1 MNRKNIRNIFI
12 IVVFVALIIIV
23 GYFVLAK
30 KSSQVNKNP
39 NNNNQTDINQT
50 QVPKY
55 SNIEYGFSFSLPS
68 SWIGYSIIAKNWDG
82 NIVDGKSNKSVKGP
96 EILIRH
102 PLWTSYVPR
111 QDIPIMIFTIDQ
123 WGLIQQ
129 EKLSVGAAP
138 IGPSELGR
146 NTKYVFA
153 IPARYNFAYP
163 VGFEEVEKII
173 QDKSFSIL

>member
-1 MNRKNIRNIFI
+1 MNRKKIRNIL
-12 IVVFVALIIIV
+12 IVVIFVVLIIIV

-30 KSSQVNKNP
+30 KTSKITQSSNQG
-39 NNNNQTDINQT
+39 QTDT
-50 QVPKY
+50 TKGETPKY
-55 SNIEYGFSFSLPS
+55 SNMEYGFSFSLPS
-68 SWIGYSIIAKNWDG
+68 SWIGYSIVVKNWDG
-82 NIVDGKSNKSVKGP
+82 NMIDGKSSKSTKGP

-102 PLWTSYVPR
+102 PLWTTYVPR
-111 QDIPIMIFTIDQ
+111 QDIPVMIFTILQ
-123 WGLIQQ
+123 WDLIQQ

-146 NTKYVFA
+146 NAKYVFA